1 MKRTLVDSWSSH
13 QAHSELGV
21 VNLRAQADNCT
32 TNLIALIELLASK
45 CHGEPLPALVEQ
57 RWIVLHRQHPLPT
70 IIYYPQRG
78 RGTHIL
84 QSNGHQIY

>member
-1 MKRTLVDSWSSH
+1 MKHTLVDSWSSH
-13 QAHSELGV
+13 RAHPELDVVDLGV
-21 VNLRAQADNCT
+21 QADNCT
-32 TNLIALIELLASK
+32 TNLVTLVELLASE

-57 RWIVLHRQHPLPT
+57 HQIILHRQHPLPA
-70 IIYYPQRG
+70 IVYHPQRG